1 MKGIALFLLL
11 LAVWL
16 LWSGLYKPLVIAL
29 GVVSC
34 IICVVVTARMY
45 RSEDEQY
52 HIRLHRLVGYL
63 PWLIKEIASS
73 NWDVIKC
80 VLAPSLRVDP
90 TLVRLTASQRCDMGR
105 VIYGNSITLTPGT
118 LTTDIHGDQLIVHA
132 LTHRGARNLARGDM
146 DRRVTRLEIDG

>member
-1 MKGIALFLLL
+1 MKWVGLFLLL
-11 LAVWL
+11 LAMWL
-16 LWSGLYKPLVIAL
+16 LWSGLYKPLVIGL

-34 IICVVVTARMY
+34 ILCVVVTARIY
-45 RSEDEQY
+45 RAGDDQY
-52 HIRLHRLVGYL
+52 HIRPHRLAWYL
-63 PWLIKEIASS
+63 PWLIKEVASS

-90 TLVRLTASQRCDMGR
+90 TLIRLTASQHCDMGR

-118 LTTDIHGDQLIVHA
+118 LTMDVHGDQIVVHA

-146 DRRVTRLEIDG
+146 DARVTRLESIG